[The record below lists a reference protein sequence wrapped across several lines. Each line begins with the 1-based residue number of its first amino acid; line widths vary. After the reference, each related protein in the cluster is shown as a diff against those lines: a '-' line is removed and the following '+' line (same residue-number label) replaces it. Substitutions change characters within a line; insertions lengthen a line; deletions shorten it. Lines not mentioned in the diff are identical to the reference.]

1 MGLVRSPL
9 APLCTDGPC
18 YALVV
23 LLIGNFRDTPF
34 CSFGVD
40 EGTGKQGRARDR
52 QAQTLKP
59 FLSPVLWSQSPL
71 GEVRMG
77 APSVFP
83 KTPPPSPSLPFISSP
98 FNRKVPAVG

>member
-1 MGLVRSPL
+1 MGPLSPALGGQGLGPILVMVELMGLVRSPL

-23 LLIGNFRDTPF
+23 LLVGNSRDTPF

-40 EGTGKQGRARDR
+40 EGTGKHGRARDI

-59 FLSPVLWSQSPL
+59 FLSPVLWP
-71 GEVRMG
+71 
-77 APSVFP
+77 
-83 KTPPPSPSLPFISSP
+83 
-98 FNRKVPAVG
+98 